1 MPKSPPVT
9 SDPVL
14 DRVLALV
21 APLCVAHGVD
31 LVSLIWAP
39 ARTLRLTIERRS
51 EGPEDPNA
59 QTGWGVSLD
68 DCAELSRDVS
78 RALDAEDFI
87 PGHYSLEVSSPG
99 LERDLD
105 GEADFRRFVGFLA
118 KVKLS
123 RPAPDGQRLLR
134 GTILSLT
141 GPEGSAALSMRVDNK
156 DITVPFDSVTSA
168 NLVYEL
174 PSNSPKAPR
183 KAGGSDRRGSGGGP
197 SRREPAR
204 RSNSVKGA

>member
-1 MPKSPPVT
+1 
-9 SDPVL
+9 
-14 DRVLALV
+14 
-21 APLCVAHGVD
+21 VD
-31 LVSLIWAP
+31 LVSLAWAP

-51 EGPEDPNA
+51 EAPEDPNA
-59 QTGWGVSLD
+59 QSGWGVSLD

-78 RALDAEDFI
+78 RALDADDFI

-99 LERDLD
+99 LERDLYD
-105 GEADFRRFVGFLA
+105 EVDFRRFVGFLA

-141 GPEGSAALSMRVDNK
+141 GPEGAAALTMRVDNK

-174 PSNSPKAPR
+174 PSNSAQA
-183 KAGGSDRRGSGGGP
+183 KAGGNARKGSGGGP
-197 SRREPAR
+197 SRPKQAR